1 MVDTDT
7 VVQFAQS
14 LLRAGAARGDITPPV
29 GIYHRMWGAATH
41 DRATGV
47 HRPLTATALA
57 LAPLDPR
64 RADETSVWLAVDH
77 CLLWQSD
84 MNGLL
89 DAVSRDSGVPR
100 SRIVIAFSHTH
111 GAGLIGMERKD
122 LPGGERIPEYLD
134 RLASELGRL
143 ARDARDAMVD
153 ARIVYGRGHCDLAAN
168 RDYRDAERGAYVCGY
183 NPSGPADDTL
193 VVGRVTRADG
203 SPIAVVV
210 NYACHP
216 TTLAWRNT
224 VISPDYPGALREV
237 VERETGSP
245 CFFIQGA
252 SGDLGPRENYVCDTA
267 VADRHGRRLG
277 HSVVSVLE
285 GLPPPATAYHYRGAV
300 VSGATLGTWEYAPV
314 AAERA
319 EEFARWSLREVS
331 ARLPYRSDLPRI
343 DDLEAESA
351 RWERAEQDASA
362 RNDAVGVRDA
372 RAMRERATRRITR
385 AANLPPGDAY
395 PFVAGVWRMGDAVWI
410 ALNGE
415 HYQILQR
422 RLREAFPSRTIV
434 VATLANGSNVWY
446 LPDAGSYGK
455 GLYQEEASVVAR
467 GGLEILIAA
476 LENHLRADL

>member
-14 LLRAGAARGDITPPV
+14 LLRAGAARG
-29 GIYHRMWGAATH
+29 G
-41 DRATGV
+41 GV

-193 VVGRVTRADG
+193 V
-203 SPIAVVV
+203 P
-210 NYACHP
+210 
-216 TTLAWRNT
+216 
-224 VISPDYPGALREV
+224 
-237 VERETGSP
+237 
-245 CFFIQGA
+245 
-252 SGDLGPRENYVCDTA
+252 
-267 VADRHGRRLG
+267 
-277 HSVVSVLE
+277 
-285 GLPPPATAYHYRGAV
+285 LP
-300 VSGATLGTWEYAPV
+300 
-314 AAERA
+314 
-319 EEFARWSLREVS
+319 
-331 ARLPYRSDLPRI
+331 SD
-343 DDLEAESA
+343 
-351 RWERAEQDASA
+351 
-362 RNDAVGVRDA
+362 DA
-372 RAMRERATRRITR
+372 RVAQHGHQPRLSGR
-385 AANLPPGDAY
+385 AA
-395 PFVAGVWRMGDAVWI
+395 
-410 ALNGE
+410 
-415 HYQILQR
+415 
-422 RLREAFPSRTIV
+422 
-434 VATLANGSNVWY
+434 
-446 LPDAGSYGK
+446 
-455 GLYQEEASVVAR
+455 
-467 GGLEILIAA
+467 
-476 LENHLRADL
+476 

>member
-1 MVDTDT
+1 M
-7 VVQFAQS
+7 
-14 LLRAGAARGDITPPV
+14 
-29 GIYHRMWGAATH
+29 
-41 DRATGV
+41 
-47 HRPLTATALA
+47 
-57 LAPLDPR
+57 
-64 RADETSVWLAVDH
+64 ADGT
-77 CLLWQSD
+77 
-84 MNGLL
+84 
-89 DAVSRDSGVPR
+89 
-100 SRIVIAFSHTH
+100 
-111 GAGLIGMERKD
+111 
-122 LPGGERIPEYLD
+122 
-134 RLASELGRL
+134 
-143 ARDARDAMVD
+143 
-153 ARIVYGRGHCDLAAN
+153 
-168 RDYRDAERGAYVCGY
+168 
-183 NPSGPADDTL
+183 
-193 VVGRVTRADG
+193 VTRG
-203 SPIAVVV
+203 
-210 NYACHP
+210 
-216 TTLAWRNT
+216 
-224 VISPDYPGALREV
+224 
-237 VERETGSP
+237 
-245 CFFIQGA
+245 
-252 SGDLGPRENYVCDTA
+252 
-267 VADRHGRRLG
+267 
-277 HSVVSVLE
+277 
-285 GLPPPATAYHYRGAV
+285 
-300 VSGATLGTWEYAPV
+300 
-314 AAERA
+314 
-319 EEFARWSLREVS
+319 WSLREVS